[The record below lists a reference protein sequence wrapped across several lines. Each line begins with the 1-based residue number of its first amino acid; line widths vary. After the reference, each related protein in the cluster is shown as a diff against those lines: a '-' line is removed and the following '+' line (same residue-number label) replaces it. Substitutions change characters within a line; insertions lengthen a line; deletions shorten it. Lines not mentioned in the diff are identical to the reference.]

1 MNKLT
6 ILNENGQL
14 VTDSREV
21 SEMVGKQHK
30 DLLEKYNSKY
40 VKKRKLLG
48 QFCCRKFFQ
57 ITKAKNWFITRIFI
71 LKNKLKKRYLNI

>member
-6 ILNENGQL
+6 IVNENGQL

-30 DLLEKYNSKY
+30 DLLESIRGYIKYLISGNFRSSDFFIESNYIDGANRNRSYKKCNS
-40 VKKRKLLG
+40 
-48 QFCCRKFFQ
+48 
-57 ITKAKNWFITRIFI
+57 IF
-71 LKNKLKKRYLNI
+71 R